1 MTPVPAS
8 KKEHVRP
15 KRKPLLRLEI
25 RDLSEEGA
33 HAFLSLL
40 DCSTV
45 LEEAVDGVLDLLY
58 SPHSHMPPT
67 RSITLILRSMPG
79 VAFTTGKDLD
89 DDHKEIHLSTD
100 YIANTP
106 KDRQKSEMLGVI
118 RHEMVHCWQ
127 WAANGT
133 CPSGLIEGIADWVRL
148 RSDLVPPH
156 WKQEWDGDWDAGY
169 QHTGYFLDYLE
180 DRFGDGTVMAINERL
195 REKEYKEETFWRE
208 CCSHDVKTLWKN
220 YGEKMDKE
228 HGKKPDH
235 GKKPHKDD
243 AAEPA
248 SGEEKSGDNLETEG
262 QEQQLK
268 HVRRSSDVVSP
279 AEGVTAGSKVSDCGQ
294 GTEE

>member
-1 MTPVPAS
+1 MTPAPAS

-58 SPHSHMPPT
+58 SPHSHIPPT

-89 DDHKEIHLSTD
+89 DDHKEIHFSTD
-100 YIANTP
+100 YIANIP

-127 WAANGT
+127 WAAKGT

-156 WKQEWDGDWDAGY
+156 WKHEWDGDWDAGY

-195 REKEYKEETFWRE
+195 RETEYEEEMFWQE
-208 CCSHDVKTLWKN
+208 CCNHDVKTLWKN

-243 AAEPA
+243 ATEPA
-248 SGEEKSGDNLETEG
+248 LGEEKPDDNLETEG
-262 QEQQLK
+262 QEQQSK

-279 AEGVTAGSKVSDCGQ
+279 AEGVTAGSKVSDCGN